1 MKINLLELAKQSA
14 SLHKD
19 VDCTFGKIKV
29 YHVPDAMVLS
39 ANVNR
44 SEPEQPMVRMKTAAG
59 FQDRL
64 SKPGDDEYNEWR
76 NDLSAYNEERL
87 RLMGAIRLVS
97 ALKDI
102 PYPDINK
109 PPPGWANEVYNGNW
123 PDNEILRKKI
133 WLDFSIMSIRSDN
146 DAIVTAIDEM
156 QGVTAVTEGMVEEVK
171 KNSE

>member
-1 MKINLLELAKQSA
+1 MTIDLLKLAKQSA
-14 SLHKD
+14 SLHKE
-19 VDCTFGKIKV
+19 VNCTFGKINV

-39 ANVNR
+39 ANVGR
-44 SEPEQPMVRMKTAAG
+44 PEPEQPMVRMKTVTG

-64 SKPGDDEYNEWR
+64 SKPGDNEYDEWR
-76 NDLSAYNEERL
+76 SDLSNYNEERL
-87 RLMGAIRLVS
+87 KLMGAIRLVS
-97 ALKDI
+97 ALKDQS
-102 PYPDINK
+102 YPDINK

-156 QGVTAVTEGMVEEVK
+156 QGATAVTEEMVNEVK
-171 KNSE
+171 KSSG